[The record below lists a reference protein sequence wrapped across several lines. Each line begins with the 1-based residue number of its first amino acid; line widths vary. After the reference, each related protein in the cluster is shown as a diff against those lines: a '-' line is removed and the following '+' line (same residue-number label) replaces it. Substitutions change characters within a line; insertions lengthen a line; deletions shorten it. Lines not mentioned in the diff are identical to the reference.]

1 MRVTSVLFWFLFR
14 VFQRDDIGLVSCYP
28 CFSFAMNFQR
38 EKPSLNW
45 HKCSDHVRNM
55 MKELIVSTEFSDVT
69 LICEDKKQL
78 RAHKNILGACSN
90 FFREI
95 FKSDKSAHQ
104 MIYLRGIQFSEM
116 ESIMQFVYL
125 GEAKFKEER
134 IQEFF
139 AVAESLEIK
148 GLEQKVIPSKSAPKA
163 TFHNDRTEDFLAV
176 AEILENKGLE
186 QKNVPSKIGLK
197 PTFHNDRTEDFLAVA
212 DSLETKGV
220 KQKNVPSKI
229 GLRANFHEGR
239 REEFLAVA
247 ESLEIKGLLQKVIP
261 SKSAPKTTFHENK
274 AEEFLAVAESLEIEG
289 LEQKNE
295 LSKSATQN
303 YTNPIQ
309 ELEEPSSMKIAAFQD
324 QTEESLEIKGHKQK
338 DELEEPDPMKNT
350 VFSKKDHSENLRYSC
365 GQCGKDFV
373 TQQVLKTHTESVHEG
388 ILHACDHCVYQA
400 TEKSSLRRHIKV
412 KHNGTEYKCQLC
424 EFKTSRKRYFN
435 THIKSTVHNFKS

>member
-1 MRVTSVLFWFLFR
+1 MQSILA
-14 VFQRDDIGLVSCYP
+14 
-28 CFSFAMNFQR
+28 FAMNFQG

-55 MKELIVSTEFSDVT
+55 MKELIVSTDLSDVT

-95 FKSDKSAHQ
+95 LKSDKSAHQ

-125 GEAKFKEER
+125 GEAKFKEDR
-134 IQEFF
+134 IEEFLS
-139 AVAESLEIK
+139 VAESLEIK
-148 GLEQKVIPSKSAPKA
+148 GLERKVVPSKSASKA
-163 TFHNDRTEDFLAV
+163 TFHEDQTEEFLAV
-176 AEILENKGLE
+176 AESLETKGLK

-197 PTFHNDRTEDFLAVA
+197 A
-212 DSLETKGV
+212 S
-220 KQKNVPSKI
+220 
-229 GLRANFHEGR
+229 FHEGR

-247 ESLEIKGLLQKVIP
+247 ESLETKGLLQKVVP
-261 SKSAPKTTFHENK
+261 SKNASKATFHEDR
-274 AEEFLAVAESLEIEG
+274 AEEFDVVAESLEIEG
-289 LEQKNE
+289 LEQKNG

-303 YTNPIQ
+303 YNNPKQ
-309 ELEEPSSMKIAAFQD
+309 ELEEPSSLKIAAFQD
-324 QTEESLEIKGHKQK
+324 QTENSRYSYVKESLEIKVHKQK
-338 DELEEPDPMKNT
+338 DIPFKSAIQNYNNPIHEKELEEADHMKIT
-350 VFSKKDHSENLRYSC
+350 VFSKKDHSENIRYSC

-373 TQQVLKTHTESVHEG
+373 NQQVLKTHTESVHEG
-388 ILHACDHCVYQA
+388 ILHACNQCVYQA

-412 KHNGTEYKCQLC
+412 KHNGSEYKCQFC
-424 EFKTSRKRYFN
+424 DFKTSSIRYFN

>member
-1 MRVTSVLFWFLFR
+1 
-14 VFQRDDIGLVSCYP
+14 
-28 CFSFAMNFQR
+28 MNFQR

-186 QKNVPSKIGLK
+186 
-197 PTFHNDRTEDFLAVA
+197 
-212 DSLETKGV
+212 
-220 KQKNVPSKI
+220 QKNVPSKI